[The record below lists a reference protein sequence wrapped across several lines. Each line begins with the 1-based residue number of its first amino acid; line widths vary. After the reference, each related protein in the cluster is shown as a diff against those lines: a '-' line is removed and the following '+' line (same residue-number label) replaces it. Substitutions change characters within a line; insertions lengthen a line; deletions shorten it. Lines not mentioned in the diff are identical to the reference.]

1 MASRTVT
8 VRLRAD
14 INQYTRGMRQAA
26 DNTSRLAKVGA
37 GVGTALLTGFAV
49 AAASAAKFDKEMS
62 NVRAVTG
69 AAGKEYEQLRKAA
82 LDASKTT
89 IYTAT
94 QAAEAEAELARAGIS
109 TSDIIGG
116 ALSGSLALAASGQV
130 DLADAAIISAQAM
143 NTFGL
148 AGKDVGHIADVLA
161 AGANKS
167 ASDVNGLAIA
177 LRQGGL
183 LANQTGLSLEETVGT
198 LSAFADH
205 ALIGSDA
212 GTSLKTMLQR
222 LVPQS
227 AEAQRAMDKIGF
239 SAYDAQGNFVGL
251 EEVAGRMK
259 ASFSKLTPEAR
270 NAAMATIFGS
280 DAVRSA
286 TILYELGAEG
296 VREYTKAVDDNGA
309 AARMAATQVDNLS
322 GDLEMLRAAIEVAL
336 IEGGSAANGA

>member
-198 LSAFADH
+198 LS
-205 ALIGSDA
+205 
-212 GTSLKTMLQR
+212 
-222 LVPQS
+222 
-227 AEAQRAMDKIGF
+227 
-239 SAYDAQGNFVGL
+239 
-251 EEVAGRMK
+251 
-259 ASFSKLTPEAR
+259 
-270 NAAMATIFGS
+270 
-280 DAVRSA
+280 
-286 TILYELGAEG
+286 
-296 VREYTKAVDDNGA
+296 
-309 AARMAATQVDNLS
+309 
-322 GDLEMLRAAIEVAL
+322 
-336 IEGGSAANGA
+336 